1 MAINEP
7 QVVARLGATLGEGPV
22 WDAQLGCL
30 WFVDIKG
37 KKLHR
42 FAPATGALTSAD
54 APGEIGWALPADN
67 GRLLCGLQNGLHWF
81 DTETRAFTFWRVVE
95 PTLPGNR
102 LNDACTDAQG
112 RVWFGSMDNAES
124 AASGHFYRLDA
135 GQIDRVGPGP
145 VSITNGPAVSPDGDR
160 IYFTDTIGRR
170 IWQAALHDDG
180 SLGDARPFLS
190 FTGDEGYPDGSIT
203 DVEGNVWVGFF
214 AGHGARRFDP
224 AGREIEFVRM
234 PVANVTKLAFGGDG
248 LKTLYVT
255 TAAKELSAQ
264 ERAAQPHAGD
274 LFAFEA
280 SIPGHKLARAH
291 VA

>member
-1 MAINEP
+1 MAISEP
-7 QVVARLGATLGEGPV
+7 RVVARLGATLGEGPV
-22 WDAQLGCL
+22 WDAQRGCL

-42 FAPATGALTSAD
+42 FDPTTAALTSAD

-67 GRLLCGLQNGLHWF
+67 GRLLCGLQSGLHWF
-81 DTETRAFTFWRVVE
+81 DPDTRAFTFWRVVE
-95 PTLPGNR
+95 PSLPGNR

-112 RVWFGSMDNAES
+112 RVWFGSMDNSERD
-124 AASGHFYRLDA
+124 ASGWFYRLDA
-135 GQIDRVGPGP
+135 GQLDRVGPGP
-145 VSITNGPAVSPDGDR
+145 VSITNGPAVSPAGDR

-180 SLGDARPFLS
+180 SLGDARPFLT

-214 AGHGARRFDP
+214 AGDGARRFDP
-224 AGREIEFVRM
+224 AGREIEFVRL

-248 LKTLYVT
+248 LRTLYAT
-255 TAAKELSAQ
+255 TAAKGLSAE

-280 SIPGHKLARAH
+280 RVPGHPLSRAH
-291 VA
+291 IA

>member
-1 MAINEP
+1 MAVNEP
-7 QVVARLGATLGEGPV
+7 RVVARLGAILGEGPV
-22 WDAQLGCL
+22 WDAQRGCL

-42 FAPATGALTSAD
+42 FDPATGALSSAD

-81 DTETRAFTFWRVVE
+81 DTETRAFTFWRTVE

-102 LNDACTDAQG
+102 LNDACTDTQG
-112 RVWFGSMDNAES
+112 RVWFGSMDNAEK
-124 AASGHFYRLDA
+124 ADSGHFYRLDA

-145 VSITNGPAVSPDGDR
+145 VCITNGPAVSPRGDR

-180 SLGDARPFLS
+180 SLGDARPYLS

-203 DVEGNVWVGFF
+203 DAEGNVWVGFF

-224 AGREIEFVRM
+224 AGREIEFVRL

-248 LKTLYVT
+248 LNMLYAT
-255 TAAKELSAQ
+255 TAAKGLSAEQ
-264 ERAAQPHAGD
+264 RAAQPHAGD

-280 SIPGHKLARAH
+280 RVPGHTLAQVHIA
-291 VA
+291 

>member
-7 QVVARLGATLGEGPV
+7 RVVARLGAILGEGPV
-22 WDAQLGCL
+22 WDAERGCL

-42 FAPATGALTSAD
+42 FDPATAKLTSAD
-54 APGEIGWALPADN
+54 APGEIGWGLPADN
-67 GRLLCGLQNGLHWF
+67 GRLLCGLQSGLHWF
-81 DTETRAFTFWRVVE
+81 DPAMRAFSFWRTVE

-112 RVWFGSMDNAES
+112 RVWFGSMDNSE
-124 AASGHFYRLDA
+124 GGTTGWFYRLDA

-145 VSITNGPAVSPDGDR
+145 VSITNGPAVSPAGDR

-180 SLGDARPFLS
+180 SLGDARPFLT

-203 DVEGNVWVGFF
+203 DAQGNVWVGFY

-224 AGREIEFVRM
+224 TGREIEFVRL
-234 PVANVTKLAFGGDG
+234 PVANVTKLAFGGAG
-248 LKTLYVT
+248 LNTLYAT
-255 TAAKELSAQ
+255 TAAQGLNAEQ
-264 ERAAQPHAGD
+264 RAAQPHAGD
-274 LFAFEA
+274 LFAFDA
-280 SIPGHKLARAH
+280 QVPGHTLARAH

>member
-1 MAINEP
+1 MKDIPVA
-7 QVVARLGATLGEGPV
+7 ARLGATLGEGPV
-22 WDAQLGCL
+22 WDAERSCL

-42 FAPATGALTSAD
+42 FDPETGALASTD

-67 GRLLCGLQNGLHWF
+67 GRLLCGLQTGLHWF
-81 DTETRAFTFWRVVE
+81 DTGTRAFTFWRAVE
-95 PTLPGNR
+95 PDLPGNR

-112 RVWFGSMDNAES
+112 RVWFGSMDNSEAG
-124 AASGHFYRLDA
+124 ATGWFYRLDA

-145 VSITNGPAVSPDGDR
+145 VSITNGPAVSPGGDR
-160 IYFTDTIGRR
+160 IYFTDTVGRR
-170 IWQAALHDDG
+170 IWQAALHEDG
-180 SLGDARPFLS
+180 SLGDARPYLT

-203 DVEGNVWVGFF
+203 DAEGNVWVGFF

-224 AGREIEFVRM
+224 AGREIEFVRL
-234 PVANVTKLAFGGDG
+234 PVANVTKLAFGGEG
-248 LKTLYVT
+248 LKTLYAT
-255 TAAKELSAQ
+255 TAAKGLSAEQ
-264 ERAAQPHAGD
+264 RAAQPHAGD

-280 SIPGHKLARAH
+280 DTPGHALAPAH

>member
-1 MAINEP
+1 MAMTEP
-7 QVVARLGATLGEGPV
+7 RVAARLGATLGEGPV
-22 WDAQLGCL
+22 WDAQRDCL

-42 FAPATGALTSAD
+42 FDPAKGALTSAD

-81 DTETRAFTFWRVVE
+81 DPDTRAFTFWRVVE
-95 PTLPGNR
+95 LSLPGNR

-112 RVWFGSMDNAES
+112 RVWFGSMDNSERD
-124 AASGHFYRLDA
+124 ASGWFYRLDA

-145 VSITNGPAVSPDGDR
+145 VSITNGPAVSPTGDR

-180 SLGDARPFLS
+180 SLGDARPFLT

-224 AGREIEFVRM
+224 TGREIEFVRL
-234 PVANVTKLAFGGDG
+234 PVANVTKLAFGGEG
-248 LKTLYVT
+248 LNTLYAT
-255 TAAKELSAQ
+255 TAAKGLNAEQ
-264 ERAAQPHAGD
+264 RAAQPHAGD

-280 SIPGHKLARAH
+280 SIPGHKLAPAH

>member
-1 MAINEP
+1 MAVIEP
-7 QVVARLGATLGEGPV
+7 RVAARLGATLGEGPV
-22 WDAQLGCL
+22 WDAQRGCM

-42 FAPATGALTSAD
+42 FDPVSGTLASAD

-67 GRLLCGLQNGLHWF
+67 GRLLCGLQAGLHWF
-81 DTETRAFTFWRVVE
+81 DPDTRTFTFWRSVE

-102 LNDACTDAQG
+102 LNDACTDRQG
-112 RVWFGSMDNAES
+112 RVWFGSMDNAET
-124 AASGHFYRLDA
+124 AESGHFYRLDA

-145 VSITNGPAVSPDGDR
+145 VSITNGPAVSPAGDR

-180 SLGDARPFLS
+180 SLGDPRPFLS

-203 DVEGNVWVGFF
+203 DAEGNVWVGFF
-214 AGHGARRFDP
+214 GGHGARRFDP
-224 AGREIEFVRM
+224 AGREIEFVRL
-234 PVANVTKLAFGGDG
+234 PVANVTKLAFGGED
-248 LKTLYVT
+248 LRTLYTT
-255 TAAKELSAQ
+255 TAAKGLSAE

-274 LFAFEA
+274 LFAFDA
-280 SIPGHKLARAH
+280 KVPGHPLALAH

>member
-7 QVVARLGATLGEGPV
+7 RVAARLGAILGEGPV
-22 WDAQLGCL
+22 WDAQRGCL

-42 FAPATGALTSAD
+42 FDPATAALSSAD

-67 GRLLCGLQNGLHWF
+67 GRLLCGLQSGLHWF
-81 DTETRAFTFWRVVE
+81 DTETRGFTFWRVVE

-102 LNDACTDAQG
+102 LNDACTDGAG
-112 RVWFGSMDNAES
+112 RVWFGSMDNSES
-124 AASGHFYRLDA
+124 AATGHFYRLDA

-145 VSITNGPAVSPDGDR
+145 VSITNGPAVSPGGDR

-170 IWQAALHDDG
+170 IWQAALNDDG
-180 SLGDARPFLS
+180 SLGDARLFLT

-224 AGREIEFVRM
+224 AGREIEFVRL
-234 PVANVTKLAFGGDG
+234 PVANVTKLAFGGEG
-248 LKTLYVT
+248 LTTLYAT
-255 TAAKELSAQ
+255 TAAKGLNAE

-280 SIPGHKLARAH
+280 SVPGHQLAPAH